1 MSMSREIL
9 RKEKPGSPFQS
20 RRPTKVDN
28 RRILVYIPR
37 NPVMWYTITGKT
49 RTKIEQEDY

>member
-1 MSMSREIL
+1 MSREIL